1 MRTITISAA
10 LSAGLMV
17 SQAMADQG
25 NWVESAY
32 GTYDYDTVVAGA
44 YGSFGGRVCRAVVDV
59 GSWTK
64 YPGEIVPSGCSVNLA
79 GVATIDPKTLIYERL
94 APAQQSA
101 SGGAIPTNA
110 TNKGAHG
117 VSKFG
122 NPGAPL
128 YFCRAD
134 LGGWKGVQLGS
145 LAPGSSGCL
154 IPYGGT
160 TQNKSTYEVLVDLSP
175 NRLPLTTANV
185 SSGGSIPFD
194 ALAGGYDTDGLP
206 LYYCQASY
214 GGAVVPGKTAPK
226 FGSCD
231 IPWQGSEI
239 YVPSYQVLVPLWKD
253 TSLAAFTFPAYT
265 YPNLAKIHVGRATPT
280 GSSSLF
286 PGRYSPSTDPNW
298 CYLSNGSAVDKRV
311 RPFQI
316 LSE

>member
-1 MRTITISAA
+1 MRIITISAA

-32 GTYDYDTVVAGA
+32 GAQVYDTVVAG
-44 YGSFGGRVCRAVVDV
+44 YGSFGGGVCRAVVDAV
-59 GSWTK
+59 SWTK

-79 GVATIDPKTLIYERL
+79 GVATIDPITLIYWRL

-101 SGGAIPTNA
+101 SDGAIPANA

-117 VSKFG
+117 QDNHGSG
-122 NPGAPL
+122 QAPL
-128 YFCRAD
+128 YVCRAD

-160 TQNKSTYEVLVDLSP
+160 TQKKSPYEVLVDLSP

-185 SSGGSIPFD
+185 SSGGSIPFG
-194 ALAGGYDTDGLP
+194 ALAGGYDTDGQP

-214 GGAVVPGKTAPK
+214 GGAVVPGKTKAN
-226 FGSCD
+226 FRSCD

-253 TSLAAFTFPAYT
+253 TSSAAFTFPAYT
-265 YPNLAKIHVGRATPT
+265 YPNLAKIHVCCATPT